1 MELSAHGWSCPP
13 LRSPGRCAAR
23 LEVSRGDQD
32 MRRRNLLTLA
42 GMSVL
47 ATPYLA
53 RAAQDRVLKFIP
65 YADLAILDP
74 VWTSAYPTRNHGF
87 MVFDTLYG
95 QDAAFRPQPQMVAGA
110 VVENDGKLW
119 KLTLREGLM
128 FHDRTPVLA
137 RDCVASIR
145 RWGRRDAFG
154 QALMRATAEV
164 SASDDNTILFRLKAP
179 FPMLPNA
186 LGKASVNMLPVM
198 PERLAETDA
207 FTQITEMIGSGPFR
221 FLADE
226 RVSGAH
232 VAYERFAE
240 YRPRENGVPEWTA
253 GPKIAYFDRVE
264 WNVIADSATAAAA
277 MQRGEADWWE
287 KLDFDLKPLLERDN
301 RLALFV
307 VEITGNIGL
316 LRMNQL
322 FPPFDNPAIRRAVL
336 GVVNQDNY
344 MLAVAGSD
352 RQAWRAGVG
361 YFAPDS
367 PMASQTGMQALTG
380 ARDFASARSDIQIA
394 GYKDER
400 VAAMVPTDV
409 PYQKVLGEVAVDMLQ
424 KCGFNVEA
432 RETDLGTMLQRR
444 ASKAPVEHGGWS
456 VFCTTF
462 TGLDMWNPATNL
474 PLRGNGADAWFG
486 WPNAPRIEALR
497 DEWFTASDLAAQK
510 RIAAQIQA
518 QAFADVPYL
527 PLGMFFQSTVQQ
539 KSLTGCLQ
547 GLPVFWNVRRA

>member
-1 MELSAHGWSCPP
+1 
-13 LRSPGRCAAR
+13 
-23 LEVSRGDQD
+23 

-42 GMSVL
+42 SMSVL
-47 ATPYLA
+47 TTPHLA
-53 RAAQDRVLKFIP
+53 RARQDRVLKFIP
-65 YADLAILDP
+65 YADLGILDP

-95 QDAAFRPQPQMVAGA
+95 LDAAFRPQPQMVAGA

-119 KLTLREGLM
+119 KLTLRDGLV
-128 FHDRTPVLA
+128 FHDHTPVLA

-145 RWGRRDAFG
+145 RWGQRDAFG
-154 QALMRATAEV
+154 QALMRATDDI
-164 SASDDNTILFRLKAP
+164 SASDDKTILFRLKMP

-186 LGKASVNMLPVM
+186 LGKASANMLPIM
-198 PERLAETDA
+198 PQRLAKTDA
-207 FTQITEMIGSGPFR
+207 FTQITEMIGSGPFH

-232 VAYERFAE
+232 VAYERFTE
-240 YRPRENGVPEWTA
+240 YRPREYGVPEWTA
-253 GPKIAYFDRVE
+253 GPKIAHFDRVE

-277 MQRGEADWWE
+277 MQKGEADWWE
-287 KLDFDLKPLLERDN
+287 KLDFDLKPLLERDT
-301 RLALFV
+301 RLVVFV
-307 VEITGNIGL
+307 IEITGNIGL

-322 FPPFDNPAIRRAVL
+322 FPPFDNPPIRRAVL

-352 RQAWRAGVG
+352 RQAWRSGVG

-367 PMASQTGMQALTG
+367 PLAGETGMQALTG
-380 ARDFASARSDIQIA
+380 TRDFARAKSDIQIA
-394 GYKDER
+394 GYKGER

-409 PYQKVLGEVAVDMLQ
+409 PYQKALGEVAVDMLQ

-432 RETDLGTMLQRR
+432 QETDLGTMLQRR
-444 ASKAPVEHGGWS
+444 ASKSPVHHGGWS

-462 TGLDMWNPATNL
+462 TGLDMWNPATSL

-486 WPNAPRIEALR
+486 WPSAPKIEALR
-497 DEWFTASDLAAQK
+497 DEWFAASDLAAQR

-518 QAFADVPYL
+518 QAFTDVPYL
-527 PLGMFFQSTVQQ
+527 PLGLFFQSTVQQ
-539 KSLTGCLQ
+539 KSLTGCLK
-547 GLPVFWNVRRA
+547 GLPIFWNVRRD